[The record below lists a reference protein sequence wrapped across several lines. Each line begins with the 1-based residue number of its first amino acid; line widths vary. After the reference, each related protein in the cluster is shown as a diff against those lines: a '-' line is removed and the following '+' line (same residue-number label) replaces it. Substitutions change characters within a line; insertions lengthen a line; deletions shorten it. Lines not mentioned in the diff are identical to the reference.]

1 MPSALD
7 PRQGAQILRFP
18 LERVRR
24 VRPQHQP
31 ADRAVGGKV
40 VFLPPRLP
48 LRAIVSAGDLPPAA

>member
-1 MPSALD
+1 MASTVDPQNGAL
-7 PRQGAQILRFP
+7 IIRFP

-40 VFLPPRLP
+40 VFLPTRLP